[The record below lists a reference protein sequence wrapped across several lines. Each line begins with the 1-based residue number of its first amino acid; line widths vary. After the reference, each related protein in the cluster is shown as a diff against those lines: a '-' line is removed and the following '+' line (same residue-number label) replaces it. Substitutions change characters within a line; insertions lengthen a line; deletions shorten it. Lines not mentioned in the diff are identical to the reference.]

1 MIALLLLIFSL
12 NSEPASP
19 QTVQISVNELFIYFN
34 SDITKVKTMMT
45 AKGFKVSYDGD
56 RFGNVQFYQW
66 YHGRTSHNADM
77 FVQRY
82 LLPEEKSYNWFDD
95 CLEYIVYSA
104 DEFNNMKKQCE
115 ALKMKLLQ
123 SGQKEFTY
131 DDSYV
136 RDPGTFSIYQ
146 NDKYWLHFNA
156 VQEQDKVVYKILLRK
171 RPAI

>member
-12 NSEPASP
+12 NSESANS
-19 QTVQISVNELFIYFN
+19 QTVQVSVNELFTYFD
-34 SDITKVKTMMT
+34 SDIPKVKTIMA

-56 RFGNVQFYQW
+56 KFGKVQFYQW
-66 YHGRTSHNADM
+66 YHGRTSHSADA

-82 LLPEEKSYNWFDD
+82 LLPETETYNWFDD

-104 DEFNNMKKQCE
+104 DEFAAMKKQCE
-115 ALKMKLLQ
+115 SLKMKLLQ

-136 RDPGTFSIYQ
+136 RDPGLFSIYQ
-146 NDKYWLHFNA
+146 NDKYWIHLNA
-156 VQEQDKVVYKILLRK
+156 VKEADKMIYKILVRK
-171 RPAI
+171 KPAI

>member
-104 DEFNNMKKQCE
+104 DEFNNIKKQCE